1 MGKHDNTWRHRQH
14 TNAAKLRYTPEVLR
28 SHYVEAQCPLMPSY
42 PDLVE
47 LIAPVALPLILLA
60 GEVFNH
66 SLGTE
71 INSRSKPV
79 PRERKADSA
88 VPEWYSEP
96 AEAKPPSEEAK
107 LVEAD
112 VLIAEE
118 AKPKE
123 KVQVEVTKT
132 AKNLQPLV
140 EEEGKY
146 SRIDE
151 LLEIK
156 LKQRAQEPEEPVP
169 EWDEPG
175 PVEEPRVLQKY
186 HSDVIKKQLS
196 EGNPF
201 CSTLLDGVTMDQ
213 DSFICPSA
221 SSKAY
226 EKVWFYKDPQGEV
239 QGPFDSVEMFNWYAA
254 GYFHEDLQVSYT
266 SKLQFMALSYFIEQQ
281 QLLMTSLTAQP
292 ESAKLPVKQVAQAT
306 TKQSAWGSRQSAP
319 VASLADIQRQQAK
332 Q

>member
-1 MGKHDNTWRHRQH
+1 
-14 TNAAKLRYTPEVLR
+14 
-28 SHYVEAQCPLMPSY
+28 MPSY

-47 LIAPVALPLILLA
+47 LIAPEALPLSLLA
-60 GEVFNH
+60 GECFNH
-66 SLGTE
+66 RLGTE

-79 PRERKADSA
+79 PRDRKADPA
-88 VPEWYSEP
+88 VPEWYSET
-96 AEAKPPSEEAK
+96 AEAHPPSEEAK
-107 LVEAD
+107 LVQAE

-118 AKPKE
+118 AKPKG
-123 KVQVEVTKT
+123 KVEVEVTKT
-132 AKNLQPLV
+132 VKNLQPSV
-140 EEEGKY
+140 EEGNY

-151 LLEIK
+151 LMEIK
-156 LKQRAQEPEEPVP
+156 LKQKAEEPEEPTP

-186 HSDVIKKQLS
+186 HSEVIKKQLS

-201 CSTLLDGVTMDQ
+201 CSILLDGVTMDQ
-213 DSFICPSA
+213 DSFICPSP

-239 QGPFDSVEMFNWYAA
+239 QGPFNSVEMFNWYAA
-254 GYFHEDLQVSYT
+254 EYFNEDLEVSYT
-266 SKLQFMALSYFIEQQ
+266 SKLQFMALSFFIEQQ
-281 QLLMTSLTAQP
+281 KLLMTSLTAQP
-292 ESAKLPVKQVAQAT
+292 ESPKVPVKQVAPA
-306 TKQSAWGSRQSAP
+306 TKQTAWGSRQSAP